1 MCQLQNKKIKKNIFQ
16 SLNLFDLFF
25 RSNVFKRPTININL
39 QFEVQLDGI
48 GFTVNIV
55 KSLFYKKL
63 TELQLAEKCFSR
75 VLLSND
81 KNSCTHFPRSF
92 LSVAQRSGAGVGA
105 AVGPSQPSWLQIH
118 LSENMTF

>member
-1 MCQLQNKKIKKNIFQ
+1 MSTTKQENKKIIFQ
-16 SLNLFDLFF
+16 LLNLFDLFF

-105 AVGPSQPSWLQIH
+105 AGGPSQPSWLQIH